1 MICRRVSSWALVAIH
16 AVVGVAAPQLM
27 LCFHQDGRSQ
37 IELATLRCC
46 EAPAQPKDRDCCGEP
61 SSRPC
66 PDDQCQDVPFTLVS
80 SQVPLVLPTLDLP
93 AVESSMAGL
102 PEAAPGARA
111 ALKDVPPSS
120 DPPPESGSKEFL
132 RTVILRL

>member
-1 MICRRVSSWALVAIH
+1 MTCNRVSSWALVAIH

-46 EAPAQPKDRDCCGEP
+46 ESPAQPRQEDCCGEP

-80 SQVPLVLPTLDLP
+80 SQVSLALPTLDLP
-93 AVESSMAGL
+93 ALESSTVDL

-111 ALKDVPPSS
+111 ALEDVSPSG